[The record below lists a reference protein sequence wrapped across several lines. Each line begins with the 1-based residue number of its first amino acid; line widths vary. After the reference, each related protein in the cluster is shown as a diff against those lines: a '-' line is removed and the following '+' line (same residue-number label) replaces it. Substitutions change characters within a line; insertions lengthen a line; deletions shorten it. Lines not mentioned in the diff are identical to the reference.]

1 MESLVNHKTQYL
13 LGMTA
18 HIIANFTY
26 NMFLNKYINFIV
38 FYLHIGSVVV
48 VW

>member
-1 MESLVNHKTQYL
+1 MLV
-13 LGMTA
+13 
-18 HIIANFTY
+18 
-26 NMFLNKYINFIV
+26 NKYIDFIV